1 MVPPVTVTPE
11 SPTTLLETELTAGN
25 DCGEVTVKTGPLK
38 EAPHPQNPPPPLTT
52 LTVSELAVKSAV
64 KLVPAPQQG
73 SPPLML
79 KVVAAPPGETVTGFV
94 E

>member
-1 MVPPVTVTPE
+1 M
-11 SPTTLLETELTAGN
+11 
-25 DCGEVTVKTGPLK
+25 KTGPLK
-38 EAPHPQNPPPPLTT
+38 GTPHPQNPPPPLTT

-79 KVVAAPPGETVTGFV
+79 KVVVAPLGETVTGFV